1 FSGDITEKWRKEN
14 MNKRYYTAL
23 MVLSCFNIL
32 WLLSFIFATG
42 RGIGIKLDDN
52 QLPGYIII
60 GLCLCILTYAY
71 FVNRIQLRKIMI
83 ASLALLDALFMFL
96 AWENQNIINFNEGMF
111 VFIIPIYFLLFIC
124 IFCIIDFYLSL
135 KR

>member
-23 MVLSCFNIL
+23 VVLSCFNIL

-42 RGIGIKLDDN
+42 KGIGIKLDDN

-60 GLCLCILTYAY
+60 GLCLCLLT
-71 FVNRIQLRKIMI
+71 RI
-83 ASLALLDALFMFL
+83 S
-96 AWENQNIINFNEGMF
+96 
-111 VFIIPIYFLLFIC
+111 
-124 IFCIIDFYLSL
+124 
-135 KR
+135 

>member
-1 FSGDITEKWRKEN
+1 

-71 FVNRIQLRKIMI
+71 FVNRIQLRKKII
-83 ASLALLDALFMFL
+83 AILVLLDALFMIL
-96 AWENQNIINFNEGMF
+96 AWGKPNIINFNEGMF
-111 VFIIPIYFLLFIC
+111 IFIGPIYLLI
-124 IFCIIDFYLSL
+124 IISVFCIIDFYLSAHMN
-135 KR
+135 KNSKE

>member
-1 FSGDITEKWRKEN
+1 

-23 MVLSCFNIL
+23 VVLSCFNIL

-60 GLCLCILTYAY
+60 GLCLCLLTYAY
-71 FVNRIQLRKIMI
+71 FVNRIQLRKIII
-83 ASLALLDALFMFL
+83 ASLALLDILFIFL
-96 AWENQNIINFNEGMF
+96 AWGNQNIINFNEGMF
-111 VFIIPIYFLLFIC
+111 IFIGPIYLL
-124 IFCIIDFYLSL
+124 III
-135 KR
+135 

>member
-1 FSGDITEKWRKEN
+1 

-23 MVLSCFNIL
+23 MFLSCFNIL

-60 GLCLCILTYAY
+60 GLC
-71 FVNRIQLRKIMI
+71 F
-83 ASLALLDALFMFL
+83 
-96 AWENQNIINFNEGMF
+96 
-111 VFIIPIYFLLFIC
+111 
-124 IFCIIDFYLSL
+124 
-135 KR
+135 

>member
-1 FSGDITEKWRKEN
+1 

-23 MVLSCFNIL
+23 VVLSCFNIL

-42 RGIGIKLDDN
+42 KGSGIKLDDS

-60 GLCLCILTYAY
+60 GLCLCLLTYAY
-71 FVNRIQLRKIMI
+71 FINRIQLRKIII
-83 ASLALLDALFMFL
+83 AILALLDAMFMFL
-96 AWENQNIINFNEGMF
+96 AWGNINIINFNEGMF
-111 VFIIPIYFLLFIC
+111 VFIIPMYFLIFIC
-124 IFCIIDFYLSL
+124 IFCIIDFYLSF